1 MKEYYRETIF
11 HYSLQKAVK
20 FSEMH
25 SFGPQNIVTVQ
36 LVSDQISIN
45 LRKSQSRGNGDS

>member
-1 MKEYYRETIF
+1 MY
-11 HYSLQKAVK
+11 
-20 FSEMH
+20 

-45 LRKSQSRGNGDS
+45 LRKSLSRGNGDSWQHLHFLFNKSKNNKRKKSFT